1 MAQINPQMAA
11 RLDQL
16 AALTKAKRFLAREF
30 LVWLWH
36 RADSNEEPLEFVC
49 PTNGQKRRARYW
61 VDDRLTLEAESGRV
75 HVHQMRGGAP
85 AQTPEAAAGILAGK
99 TIRDM
104 RVGFHVEGLGEF
116 SCTLSSKDLSPRGVQ
131 FPQQAD
137 AKDVTL
143 QTAALAEP
151 VGLRLDLM
159 TTFLAMMDA
168 LFAGFMLERME
179 DSWTQQL
186 TVMRQWAEKRYE
198 QARRDVERDAFRQ
211 DVPAS
216 DGVGKPLH

>member
-1 MAQINPQMAA
+1 MTQINPQMAA
-11 RLDQL
+11 RLDQM
-16 AALTKAKRFLAREF
+16 AALTKAKRFLAGEF
-30 LVWLWH
+30 LVWVWH
-36 RADSNEEPLEFVC
+36 RADAGDDPLEYTC
-49 PTNGQKRRARYW
+49 PTNRQKRRARFW
-61 VDDRLTLEAESGRV
+61 VDDRLTLEADSGRV

-99 TIRDM
+99 KIRDM
-104 RVGFHVEGLGEF
+104 RVGFDVDGLGEF

-137 AKDVTL
+137 TKDVTL

-159 TTFLAMMDA
+159 TTFLAMMDG
-168 LFAGFMLERME
+168 LFAMFMQERME
-179 DSWTQQL
+179 NSWAQQL
-186 TVMRQWAEKRYE
+186 IVMREWAEKRYE

-211 DVPAS
+211 EVPAEN
-216 DGVGKPLH
+216 GVGKPLH

>member
-1 MAQINPQMAA
+1 MTQINPQMAA
-11 RLDQL
+11 RLDQM
-16 AALTKAKRFLAREF
+16 AALTKAKRFLAGEF

-36 RADSNEEPLEFVC
+36 RADAVDDPVEYIC
-49 PTNGQKRRARYW
+49 PTNSQKRRARCW
-61 VDDRLTLEAESGRV
+61 VDDRLTLEAQSGRV

-104 RVGFHVEGLGEF
+104 RVGFDVEGLGEF
-116 SCTLSSKDLSPRGVQ
+116 SCTLSSKDLSPRGIQ

-159 TTFLAMMDA
+159 TTFLALMDG
-168 LFAGFMLERME
+168 LFGEFMQQRMA
-179 DSWTQQL
+179 DAWTGQL
-186 TVMRQWAEKRYE
+186 KQMRQWAEKRYE
-198 QARRDVERDAFRQ
+198 QARIDVERDSLQ
-211 DVPAS
+211 
-216 DGVGKPLH
+216 LH

>member
-1 MAQINPQMAA
+1 MTQINPQMAA
-11 RLDQL
+11 RLDQM
-16 AALTKAKRFLAREF
+16 AALSKAKRFLAGEF

-36 RADSNEEPLEFVC
+36 RADAVDEPVEYIC
-49 PTNGQKRRARYW
+49 PTNSQKRRVRCW
-61 VDDRLTLEAESGRV
+61 VDDRLTLEAQSGRV

-104 RVGFHVEGLGEF
+104 RVGFDVEGLGEF
-116 SCTLSSKDLSPRGVQ
+116 SCTLSSKDLSPRGIQ

-151 VGLRLDLM
+151 VGLRMDLM
-159 TTFLAMMDA
+159 TTFLALMDG
-168 LFAGFMLERME
+168 LFAEFMQQRMAE
-179 DSWTQQL
+179 SWTGHL
-186 TVMRQWAEKRYE
+186 KVMREWAEKRYE
-198 QARRDVERDAFRQ
+198 QARIDVERDSLQ
-211 DVPAS
+211 
-216 DGVGKPLH
+216 LH

>member
-1 MAQINPQMAA
+1 MTQINPQMAA
-11 RLDQL
+11 RLDQM
-16 AALTKAKRFLAREF
+16 AALTKAKRFLAGEF

-36 RADSNEEPLEFVC
+36 RTDAVDDPVEYAC
-49 PTNGQKRRARYW
+49 PTNGQKRRARCW
-61 VDDRLTLEAESGRV
+61 VDDRLTLEAQSGRV

-104 RVGFHVEGLGEF
+104 RVGFDVEGLGEF
-116 SCTLSSKDLSPRGVQ
+116 SCTLSSKDLSPRGIQ

-137 AKDVTL
+137 AKDVAL

-159 TTFLAMMDA
+159 TTFLALMDT
-168 LFAGFMLERME
+168 LFAEFMRQRMA
-179 DSWTQQL
+179 DSWAGQL
-186 TVMRQWAEKRYE
+186 KDMRQWAEKRYE
-198 QARRDVERDAFRQ
+198 QARLDVERDSLQ
-211 DVPAS
+211 
-216 DGVGKPLH
+216 LH